1 MILGTGAKREQAYVR
16 ICRNGALLFILL
28 LCLCV
33 SSWAACYSA
42 TSGSGCYRPEIVL
55 GYYKGCWNFEP
66 TTYTDCGRDVSIP
79 SITTG
84 NYGVKCVWG
93 PLQTLEPTSCDGTN
107 LACGFDNNC
116 CGGPGTSQWAAGA
129 KTATRYLQYI
139 CDTQAE
145 ADSVKCELDPTAEG
159 CANACTEYQNEC
171 ESHGG
176 SWQGSVTSDT
186 TCAST
191 CDLCGTPE
199 SQAMREY
206 IYNSCCEGGLTP
218 QYSCGFPG
226 LPSSISGMVYSD
238 VLSMGCN
245 TANWE
250 TQEICDAF
258 YEESSSSQSSSSST
272 AQSSSSTSEYCLL
285 FPNDLA
291 CICAEDSTRPECD
304 YLKSSSSQAEPGS
317 SGGGGDTSSDSGG
330 GGTPSSSGSGG
341 VAGDDWEYDYRDSLH
356 RIVNATTRTATNTQA
371 IKENTNG
378 IWNLL
383 KNAKCL
389 FTDCTDYDQLKVA
402 LDSSIVIPD
411 GDTAG
416 VIGSMEAIWDSTAMA
431 DFMRGAENGDIYGIN
446 GDSVNQALGE
456 LGDMVGTAFG
466 DTGGITGEMAGYKDL
481 IEENFPT
488 SQWSYT
494 NVCPTALTSDVKFNV
509 PPIGEVSAG
518 RGLGDFFC
526 GTLPPFNFSLGNM
539 VRAVIR
545 LALTIFMAIGIF
557 RTATGFKDE

>member
-1 MILGTGAKREQAYVR
+1 MILGTGAKKGNSNYCTYV
-16 ICRNGALLFILL
+16 AVVLLL

-33 SSWAACYSA
+33 SSWSACSVYHSRF
-42 TSGSGCYRPEIVL
+42 TSQSISSCQSHGSGIVNGSMFLTCEGFVSKGSSGDCLVGASTNPSRPDWPGFCGSTANCWMSCYQ
-55 GYYKGCWNFEP
+55 CN
-66 TTYTDCGRDVSIP
+66 
-79 SITTG
+79 
-84 NYGVKCVWG
+84 
-93 PLQTLEPTSCDGTN
+93 
-107 LACGFDNNC
+107 
-116 CGGPGTSQWAAGA
+116 
-129 KTATRYLQYI
+129 
-139 CDTQAE
+139 TQAE
-145 ADSVKCELDPTAEG
+145 ADSVA
-159 CANACTEYQNEC
+159 CANNPDLPNCRNACSDYKDEC

-245 TANWE
+245 TSNWE
-250 TQEICDAF
+250 TQKICDAF
-258 YEESSSSQSSSSST
+258 YDESSSSQNSSSST
-272 AQSSSSTSEYCLL
+272 AQSSSSISEYCLI

-291 CICAEDSTRPECD
+291 CICAENPEHPDCAYLSSNSNSSDS
-304 YLKSSSSQAEPGS
+304 QEPGS

-330 GGTPSSSGSGG
+330 GGSPSSSGGSGG

-356 RIVNATTRTATNTQA
+356 RVINATTRTATNTQA

-383 KNAKCL
+383 KNAKCI
-389 FTDCTDYDQLKVA
+389 FTDCTDYDQLKTA

-416 VIGSMEAIWDSTAMA
+416 VIGSMRDMWDSNAMSEFLNA
-431 DFMRGAENGDIYGIN
+431 AAAGDINGI
-446 GDSVNQALGE
+446 GPESLQTAL
-456 LGDMVGTAFG
+456 LDFG
-466 DTGGITGEMAGYKDL
+466 NKTGQIISDTGVLADEMDKYKEM

-494 NVCPTALTSDVKFNV
+494 DACPGALSQNVSFDFPQ
-509 PPIGEVSAG
+509 PIGTINTG
-518 RGLGDFFC
+518 KNLGGYFC
-526 GTLPPFNFSLGNM
+526 NPLPPFNITLGNII
-539 VRAVIR
+539 RAVIR
-545 LALTIFMAIGIF
+545 LALTIAMAMGIF
-557 RTATGFKDE
+557 KAATGFNKDE